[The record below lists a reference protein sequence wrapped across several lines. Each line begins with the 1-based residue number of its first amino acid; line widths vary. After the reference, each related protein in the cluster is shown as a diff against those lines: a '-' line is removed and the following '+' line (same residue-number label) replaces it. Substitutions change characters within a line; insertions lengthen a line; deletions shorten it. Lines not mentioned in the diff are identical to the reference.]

1 MTNGKQNYRVFPRRN
16 FGGNWSRWSEFTAV
30 FLRWICRAASL
41 GKPLYVERKPFT
53 VQLLNGRKSAH
64 GPQGRD
70 VTHILCKVS
79 YFFFCWNPFIFV
91 GYGNDLFSIPGAHLS
106 IQILIF
112 RILCNNVNVSQVNV
126 SGRRFS
132 LSFEGEKRRPEM
144 RLLFAGYVNV
154 GRCLHFELGLPVAIV
169 ASHTEVSAVC
179 VCVWGGGGGGGGWK
193 INRNKQ

>member
-1 MTNGKQNYRVFPRRN
+1 MAPQGKGCRDWRPLIRSQCKGILKQDDEWKAELSRVPRRN

-53 VQLLNGRKSAH
+53 VQLLNG
-64 GPQGRD
+64 PQGRD

-91 GYGNDLFSIPGAHLS
+91 GYGNDLFFIPGAHLS

-112 RILCNNVNVSQVNV
+112 RILCNNVNVSL
-126 SGRRFS
+126 RTADAF
-132 LSFEGEKRRPEM
+132 
-144 RLLFAGYVNV
+144 
-154 GRCLHFELGLPVAIV
+154 PVV
-169 ASHTEVSAVC
+169 ASLPRRRGMKNKPKQTIATLTRPFEILRYKKRKKTFSM
-179 VCVWGGGGGGGGWK
+179 WYSTD
-193 INRNKQ
+193 RN